1 MKLGKEKKGPQIER
15 NTCEG
20 VLGRTTLKNVDENL

>member
-20 VLGRTTLKNVDENL
+20 VLGRTTLKVNNL